1 MPPFIE
7 FTGRNVEQAVASA
20 CSALKVPKEKL
31 QHNIISFGASGIFG
45 LVGVRKARIRVIV
58 PDESETT
65 AAENTSSQQEDISLR
80 IADDTD
86 IQIIAKSPD
95 VPSCMSNE
103 SQTDLIDDFA
113 ERGRLVLD
121 KLVNFLAP
129 GADISVD
136 MVDNQI
142 LYTVKGGNPALLIGK
157 KGQTIEAV
165 QYLLKKIVNKSQEN
179 RIRVLVDVEG
189 YISKRYEALQKQ
201 ALQLAEKAC
210 RNGKTVVSGKLS
222 PQDRKIIHMALKD
235 DDRVK
240 TQSRGAGYLRNIIV
254 QPQKSTLL

>member
-7 FTGRNVEQAVASA
+7 FTGRNVEQAVAGA
-20 CSALKVPKEKL
+20 CSALKIPKEKL
-31 QHNIISFGASGIFG
+31 QHDIISFGASGIFG

-58 PDESETT
+58 PDESETA
-65 AAENTSSQQEDISLR
+65 AAENTSTQKE
-80 IADDTD
+80 
-86 IQIIAKSPD
+86 D
-95 VPSCMSNE
+95 VPSRIVADTDTQFTAKFPEVPSGMSTE
-103 SQTDLIDDFA
+103 SQPGLIDDFA

-129 GADISVD
+129 GADISINT
-136 MVDNQI
+136 VDNQI

-157 KGQTIEAV
+157 KGQTLEAV

-179 RIRVLVDVEG
+179 KIRVLVDIEG
-189 YISKRYEALQKQ
+189 YISKRSEALQKQ

-240 TQSRGAGYLRNIIV
+240 TQSRGAGYLRNIII